1 MNKFATNVWSLVSSV
16 RVRAFLS
23 LGIVAGIGAVG
34 TTAYWTDN
42 ATLQG
47 GSFTSGSIDLR
58 LDAATNTTTDG
69 TGGTYSPV
77 GFTVSNLIPGESYAW
92 AVKVSNSGV
101 TPLTYKVSGLA
112 TGALNGAVQFAV
124 YDGAQDATTPAT
136 NTGSA
141 LLGTRTGSCTGG
153 TPAPTQTFTAAL
165 LDTSKTVVSTAR
177 PLLASAAEWM
187 CVVAS
192 LPLATDN
199 SFQTKTTSAAFSF
212 TAAQVGVTLP

>member
-1 MNKFATNVWSLVSSV
+1 MVSSV

-34 TTAYWTDN
+34 TTAYWTDS

-69 TGGTYSPV
+69 NGGTYSPV
-77 GFTVSNLIPGESYAW
+77 GFTISNLIPGESYAW

-101 TPLTYKVSGLA
+101 TPLTYKVTGVA
-112 TGALNGAVQFAV
+112 TGAAGSLQDVLMFTV
-124 YDGAQDATTPAT
+124 YDGAQDATTPAV
-136 NTGSA
+136 NSGSA
-141 LLGTRTGSCTGG
+141 PLGTRAGSCTGG
-153 TPAPTQTFTAAL
+153 TPAPTQTFSSAL
-165 LDTSKTVVSTAR
+165 LDTSKTVVPTAR
-177 PLLASAAEWM
+177 TLAGSAAEWL

-192 LPLATDN
+192 MPLATTN
-199 SFQTKTTSAAFSF
+199 AYQTKTVTASFSF